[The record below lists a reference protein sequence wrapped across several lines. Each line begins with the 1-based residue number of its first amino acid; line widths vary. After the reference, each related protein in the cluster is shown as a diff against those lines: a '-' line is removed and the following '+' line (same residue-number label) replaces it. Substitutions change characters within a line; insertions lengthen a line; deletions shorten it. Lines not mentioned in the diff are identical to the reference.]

1 MSDKPIWER
10 LAEMGAAADDP
21 IDRNRRA
28 RVEAA
33 RIDVELALRQIHMG
47 SDYGV
52 EHNVRTATLAIEQL
66 IRVITETK

>member
-10 LAEMGAAADDP
+10 FAEMGAAADNDFVQ
-21 IDRNRRA
+21 NHGF

-33 RIDVELALRQIHMG
+33 RNDVEQALRQIHMG